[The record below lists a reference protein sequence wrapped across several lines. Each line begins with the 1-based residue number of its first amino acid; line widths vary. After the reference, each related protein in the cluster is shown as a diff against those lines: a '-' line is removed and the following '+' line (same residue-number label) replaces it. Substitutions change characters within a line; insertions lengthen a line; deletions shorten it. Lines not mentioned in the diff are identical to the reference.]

1 MVNWL
6 DIVLVIVLIA
16 CVIEGLKRGLARTGI
31 GFIAT
36 IFGLFCGLWFYGVV
50 GAYFTG
56 IVSSREIANL
66 IGFLLIF
73 VVVVAIGAA
82 LSRLLER
89 LFKLVHLT
97 WLNRLMGGAFGF
109 LRGVFVAAVIVLA
122 IMAFSSKTPPNSV
135 ANSRVAPYVIDTA
148 RMLVNAA
155 PNEVKNA
162 FVNSYDRIKKI
173 WADTLK
179 NGIRR
184 LPEQQN

>member
-1 MVNWL
+1 
-6 DIVLVIVLIA
+6 VIILA
-16 CVIEGLKRGLARTGI
+16 GCVFEGFAKGLARTGI

-36 IFGLFCGLWFYGVV
+36 VFGLFCGLWFYGIV

-56 IVSSREIANL
+56 LVNSREVTNL
-66 IGFLLIF
+66 IGFVLIF
-73 VVVVAIGAA
+73 AVIVLIGAL

-89 LFKLVHLT
+89 FFKLAHLT
-97 WLNRLMGGAFGF
+97 WLNRLMGGVFGF
-109 LRGVFVAAVIVLA
+109 LRGVFIAAVIVLA
-122 IMAFSSKTPPNSV
+122 IMGFSTKTPPNSV

-148 RMLVNAA
+148 RMLVAAA

-162 FVNSYDRIKKI
+162 FVNSYDRIQKI

-179 NGIRR
+179 NGIHK